1 MTVRRR
7 LGGFLLAICDHHHQD
22 VSMFGQGTAIA
33 LHLVNDAMQVG
44 LMYLGAGALLWL
56 VIAVIAL
63 WIR

>member
-1 MTVRRR
+1 
-7 LGGFLLAICDHHHQD
+7 
-22 VSMFGQGTAIA
+22 MFGQGTAIA